1 MPIKLATATL
11 SPDHLIRHEFEDDN
25 GFSVAGA
32 RLAKESPVNLQGFAD
47 LAYPARMESDKA
59 ALLRNYLTIA
69 QAARSEAV
77 ITPAAEWLLDNHH
90 IVEENF
96 RLLRAA
102 LVPKYYRTL
111 PTVQPENGDAI
122 PAVLALAWRYVGL
135 SNSEVSSASLTEMV
149 EGVQSV
155 RMLTIGE
162 LWAVPAMLRF
172 VLLENLRRVSDR
184 VALSRRERAEANRLA
199 DRIVQAGPEDNSW
212 ETAQSVSDTFA
223 AQLVYR
229 LRDGSEAA
237 DRGLAWLDAQ
247 LAARG
252 TDSARIVQ
260 AEHSRQSAANVIAG
274 NVIGS
279 LKTIGDTN
287 WTEWFEG
294 VSQVDAILRQADDF
308 PRLDRPTRNGYRDTI
323 ERIARRSD
331 DTEIDVAARAVRMA
345 HDDGVGHLLVGNRLQ
360 EFEQACGYRP
370 RYAERIVRAW
380 ARGGW
385 LGIFGPALV
394 VTVAIGLL
402 LTSVLPLDLP
412 QWAVWLL
419 FISVLLSASEAGMGL
434 VNLIGA
440 RLVPPRRLP
449 AIDYKDGI
457 PDNARTLVV
466 IPSLISN
473 FDTVDEL
480 ADMLELHYLANPDG
494 AVDFALLTDWLDSD
508 VEIAPNDREV
518 LAHAQKAIEALA
530 AKYANTGRRF
540 YLLHRARIWNATQ
553 GVWMGWE
560 RKRGKLSELNDLL
573 LGNAE
578 TTFMDTGARPPEDV
592 RFVVTLDSDTRL
604 PRGTVAALVG
614 KMMHPVNRPVTD
626 PATGLVV
633 SGHAVLQPRVTPSLT
648 TGVEA
653 SAFQRIFSAG
663 RGMDPYVFTVSDLY
677 QDLLDSGSFAGKGI
691 YDVAAF
697 EAAMAQRFPENAVLS
712 HDLLE
717 GTLARAALTT
727 DVQMVEDFPIRYDS
741 DAARQHRWVRGDW
754 QLLPFILDPKN
765 GIDGLGRMK
774 MVDNLRRSL
783 MAPSWVLASVLGWLM
798 LPPDIVWIWQ
808 LGLLATLFF
817 MPIMTFQSGLLP
829 SQKDISAARHL
840 GRIATDLSGHLQEIA
855 LRLIFMPHQAAM
867 MADAILR
874 TLWRLCVS
882 RRNLLEWRTARQVH
896 DSGAATPLAAW
907 KRMIA
912 APAISLLAMALTAW
926 LNPVNLPIASL
937 FALLWLSAP
946 AVAQSV
952 SRSMETEDR
961 LDIAPQDAATL
972 RRIARTT
979 WRFFETFVT
988 EQSQHLPPDNYQ
1000 DLPEPK
1006 LAERTSPTNI
1016 GLYLLSVL
1024 TARDMGWIGIRP
1036 AVTRIG
1042 ATLDTLERME
1052 RYKGH
1057 WYNWYDTRTLAVL
1070 EPRYISSVDSGNL
1083 AGHLITLASAL
1094 KTWSAS
1100 PSVFQYGS
1108 LEGIGDTL
1116 AVLTHSL
1123 QQVPNDRRTLR
1134 PLRRRLEKLI
1144 EGFAK
1149 SHTAYIAEPQ
1159 LAPVRAL
1166 NLVVIAADIT
1176 RLANDLNAE
1185 TGRPETAEL
1194 VWWARALQTNCE
1206 EVVGDVDHT
1215 REGLTVF
1222 AQRMSQL
1229 AERARR
1235 LAFEMDFTLLMNAE
1249 KRLLTIGYR
1258 PETQE
1263 MDRSCYDLLA
1273 SEARLAS
1280 LFAIAKGDLPTE
1292 HWLRLGRPVTA
1303 IGMHAALLSWSGSMF
1318 EYLMPPL
1325 VMHERTGG
1333 ILNASNALAVTRQIR
1348 DGKRLGLPWGVSE
1361 SAFSARDRDMNYQY
1375 HAFGSP
1381 DLALKRV
1388 ALNERVVAPYAT
1400 LLAAQIVPAKAVA
1413 NLRHLD
1419 SLGAFG
1425 PYGYFDAVDFTASR
1439 LPEGQS
1445 HVVVRN
1451 VMAHHHGM
1459 SMVAIANAVL
1469 DGIHRDRFH
1478 SDEVIRAA
1486 ELLLQEKAP
1495 REVVTLNRADNHDQ
1509 PEPVDRADDPRLT
1522 ISTAP
1527 AQDRRIVALLS
1538 NGRLAAQVA
1547 STGAGSLRYDGLSVT
1562 RWRPDLTVDT
1572 GGIFLFLRDV
1582 ASGQWWSATTSPRSA
1597 GAERAR
1603 AVFSDHKAEFH
1614 KTTEG
1619 LETLMEVIVA
1629 SEAAAEGRRLTLRN
1643 TGTAPRTIEVTSYG
1657 EIVLDREDADLAHP
1671 AFSKMFVRTAI
1682 RDGGRTIT
1690 AFRNPRAPG
1699 DRVLHM
1705 AHLVSGTND
1714 PRPAEAETDRRA
1726 FIGRGRTLGT
1736 ALAFD
1741 TGQKLSGAEGFTLDP
1756 IFAIRHRLTI
1766 PAGKEASMT
1775 FWTLVADSAEEM
1787 EQNIR
1792 HFRQDAAFDHEARM
1806 AWTMSQVQLRHTGVE
1821 LEEAALFRNVAA
1833 ALIWPDPRLAV
1844 QDEGLRAALGPQNA
1858 LWPMGISGDRPILLL
1873 RTDDESDL
1881 PIVRS
1886 AVRMADYFRLHGLAA
1901 DLVILNER
1909 RSSYVQDLQTAI
1921 QSICDLAARAAHVD
1935 PDHRAVFPVR
1945 RDQMSEQSFQTLL
1958 AVARIVLHTR
1968 NGKISEQ
1975 LARIERAHP
1984 EETEPPVR
1992 ALPAPTRTPEP
2003 SRLSFPQESLDFWNG
2018 YGGFAQGGR
2027 EYVVRMRAGERTPQP
2042 WINVIA
2048 REDFGFHVSAAGA
2061 GFTWSVNSRDY
2072 QLTPW
2077 SNDPVINQPGEA
2089 ILIRNE
2095 ATGQVISPFAA
2106 LSEDPSALH
2115 ETRHGMGKSVFRVWT
2130 DWVEVEAVMTL
2141 AADAPARLTGVTLR
2155 NRGRAPLK
2163 LDVIAYAELVLGNN
2177 RGRTAG
2183 VIRAAHDASRQA
2195 VVARNPFATEI
2206 AGRVTALA
2214 ADRPLIATCVSRQAF
2229 LGRDGKLSHPE
2240 SLAHWPDTTEPEGDP
2255 CLAAKVVLD
2264 IAPGA
2269 SETVTFLLADSD
2281 EAGISD
2287 VIEHARAPGAMQ
2299 RALQA
2304 AEAEWSAFLGHLQVT
2319 TPDPKFDLMV
2329 NTWLPYQSL
2338 SCRIRGR
2345 SAFYQASGAFGFRDQ
2360 LQDTSAWIL
2369 QDPTLARAQ
2378 ILNAASRQFPEGD
2391 VQHWWLP
2398 RTGAGVRTT
2407 ISDDVVWLAHITA
2420 RYIDLT
2426 ADHAILDEALPF
2438 LAGPVLHPGQHDA
2451 FFTPTE
2457 HETVAPLYDH
2467 CAQAL
2472 DLSIAR
2478 TGANGLPLMLG
2489 GDWNDGMNRVGEQGR
2504 GESVWLGWF
2513 LLATLDAFV
2522 PVATARGDSARA
2534 QVWQSHRAALLAG
2547 LEDNGW
2553 DGEWYRR
2560 AFYDD
2565 GTPLGSRDSDEC
2577 RIDSIAQ
2584 SWATISGAGDPARAK
2599 SALDQVMAH
2608 LADPE
2613 AGLLRLFTPPLQHTE
2628 QEPGYIKGYPPGV
2641 RENGGQ
2647 YTHAATWV
2655 VHALGRAGRG
2665 TEALEMFNLI
2675 NPISHAETREDAD
2688 RYRVEPY
2695 VVAADIYGA
2704 DDKIGRG
2711 GWTWYTG
2718 SAGWLYRAAVE
2729 GILGIQLE
2737 GGNRLR
2743 IAPALPDHWP
2753 GIKVT
2758 LKRGTVE
2765 HLIEVERGTEALIVR
2780 FDGEEVED
2788 GVVELRDEVAEARQ
2802 LT

>member
-1 MPIKLATATL
+1 
-11 SPDHLIRHEFEDDN
+11 LIRQEFQDDD
-25 GFSVAGA
+25 GFFVAGA
-32 RLAKESPVNLQGFAD
+32 RLAKESPVTLEAFSG
-47 LAYPARMESDKA
+47 LRYPARMESDKA
-59 ALLRNYLTIA
+59 ALLKNYLAIA
-69 QAARSEAV
+69 QAARNEAI

-96 RLLRAA
+96 RLLRGA

-111 PTVQPENGDAI
+111 PTIRTRDGDEI

-135 SNSEVSSASLTEMV
+135 SNSDITTQTLTEMV
-149 EGVQSV
+149 EGFQAE
-155 RMLTIGE
+155 RALTIGE
-162 LWAVPAMLRF
+162 LWAVPAMVRF

-184 VALSRRERAEANRLA
+184 VALSRRERYEANRLA
-199 DRIVQAGPEDNSW
+199 DRIVQAGPQDRTW
-212 ETAQSVSDTFA
+212 ERDQPISDTFA

-229 LRDGSEAA
+229 LRDGSQAA
-237 DRGLAWLDAQ
+237 DRGLGWLDAR

-252 TDSARIVQ
+252 TDSARIVV
-260 AEHSRQSAANVIAG
+260 AEHGRQSAANVIAG

-287 WTEWFEG
+287 WTEWFET
-294 VSQVDAILRQADDF
+294 VSSVDKILRQRDDF
-308 PRLDRPTRNGYRDTI
+308 PRLDRPTRNDYRNTI
-323 ERIARRSD
+323 ERIARRAPR
-331 DTEIDVAARAVRMA
+331 TEIEVAELAVTMA
-345 HDDGVGHLLVGNRLQ
+345 QQDGVGHLLVGNQLRT
-360 EFEQACGYRP
+360 FEQACHYRP
-370 RYAERIVRAW
+370 RPAERITRLWVKA
-380 ARGGW
+380 GW
-385 LGIFGPALV
+385 IGISGPALV
-394 VTVAIGLL
+394 ITLAIALL
-402 LTSVLPLDLP
+402 LSAMLPDDLP
-412 QWAVWLL
+412 TWAKWLMY
-419 FISVLLSASEAGMGL
+419 ISALLSASEAAMGL
-434 VNLIGA
+434 VNLVGA
-440 RLVPPRRLP
+440 RLVPPHRLP
-449 AIDYKDGI
+449 AIDYKDAI
-457 PDNARTLVV
+457 PESARTLVV

-480 ADMLELHYLANPDG
+480 AEMLELHYLANPDG
-494 AVDFALLTDWLDSD
+494 AVDFALLTDWSDSATELSPAD
-508 VEIAPNDREV
+508 SEI
-518 LAHAQKAIEALA
+518 LAHASKTIERLAQK
-530 AKYANTGRRF
+530 YQSTGRRF
-540 YLLHRARIWNATQ
+540 YLLHRARIWNETDDI
-553 GVWMGWE
+553 WMGWE

-573 LGNAE
+573 LGRAE
-578 TTFMDTGARPPEDV
+578 TTFMDTGARPPEGV

-614 KMMHPVNRPVTD
+614 KMMHPVNRPVND

-633 SGHAVLQPRVTPSLT
+633 SGHAILQPRITPSLT
-648 TGVEA
+648 TGAEA

-697 EAAMAQRFPENAVLS
+697 EAAMADHFPENAVLS

-727 DVQMVEDFPIRYDS
+727 DVQMVEDFPIRYDI

-754 QLLPFILDPKN
+754 QLLPFIMDLKN

-783 MAPSWVLASVLGWLM
+783 MAPTWILASVLGWLV
-798 LPPDIVWIWQ
+798 LPSDIVGLWQ

-817 MPIMTFQSGLLP
+817 MPIMNFQSGLMP
-829 SQKDISAARHL
+829 SQKDVSGARHL
-840 GRIATDLSGHLQEIA
+840 GRVASDLGGHLQEIA
-855 LRLIFMPHQAAM
+855 LRMIFMPHQAALM
-867 MADAILR
+867 MDAILR
-874 TLWRLCVS
+874 TLWRLLVS
-882 RRNLLEWRTARQVH
+882 RRNLLEWRTARQVQ
-896 DSGAATPLAAW
+896 DSGVASQRASW
-907 KRMIA
+907 RRMIA
-912 APAISLLAMALTAW
+912 SPAIAIAAMVLTLLI
-926 LNPVNLPIASL
+926 NPANVPIASL
-937 FALLWLSAP
+937 FALLWFFAP
-946 AVAQSV
+946 AVAHSV

-961 LDIAPQDAATL
+961 LDVSPQDAATL

-988 EQSQHLPPDNYQ
+988 PASHHLPPDNYQ

-1024 TARDMGWIGIRP
+1024 TARDMGWIGIRT
-1036 AVTRIG
+1036 AVARIG

-1052 RYKGH
+1052 RFKGH
-1057 WYNWYDTRTLAVL
+1057 WYNWYDTRDLAVL

-1083 AGHLITLASAL
+1083 AGHLIALSSAL
-1094 KTWSAS
+1094 REWAAN
-1100 PSVFQYGS
+1100 PAVLQYGS

-1116 AVLTHSL
+1116 AVLKYAL
-1123 QQVPNDRRTLR
+1123 NDMPNDRRTLR

-1144 EGFAK
+1144 EGFTQ
-1149 SHTAYIAEPQ
+1149 SHRTYIAEPH
-1159 LAPVRAL
+1159 LAPIRAL

-1176 RLANDLNAE
+1176 RLATDLDAE
-1185 TGRPETAEL
+1185 AARPESGEL
-1194 VWWARALQTNCE
+1194 VWWAKALQTNCE
-1206 EVVGDVDHT
+1206 EVVGDVDST
-1215 REGLTVF
+1215 REGLAAF
-1222 AQRMSQL
+1222 AQRMSSL

-1235 LAFEMDFTLLMNAE
+1235 LAFEMDFTLLMNPE
-1249 KRLLTIGYR
+1249 KRLLTVGYR
-1258 PETQE
+1258 PESQE

-1303 IGMHAALLSWSGSMF
+1303 IGMQAALLSWSGSMF

-1333 ILNASNALAVTRQIR
+1333 ILNASNALAVKRQIR

-1381 DLALKRV
+1381 DLALKRIP
-1388 ALNERVVAPYAT
+1388 LNEHVVAPYAT

-1419 SLGAFG
+1419 TLGAFG
-1425 PYGYFDAVDFTASR
+1425 PYGYFDAIDFTASR
-1439 LPEGQS
+1439 MPEGQS

-1459 SMVAIANAVL
+1459 SMVAIANAVM
-1469 DGIHRDRFH
+1469 DGIHRERFH

-1495 REVVTLNRADNHDQ
+1495 REVVPLTRADNFDQ
-1509 PEPVDRADDPRLT
+1509 RDPIDRADDPRLA
-1522 ISTAP
+1522 ISTDP
-1527 AQDRRIVALLS
+1527 AADRRIVALLS
-1538 NGRLAAQVA
+1538 NGRMTAQLA
-1547 STGAGSLRYDGLSVT
+1547 STGAGPLHYDGLAVT
-1562 RWRPDLTVDT
+1562 RWRPDPTLDT

-1582 ASGQWWSATTSPRSA
+1582 ASGQWWSATTSPRRA

-1629 SEAAAEGRRLTLRN
+1629 SEASAEGRRLTLKN
-1643 TGTAPRTIEVTSYG
+1643 TGTGPRTIEVTSYG

-1699 DRVLHM
+1699 QRVLHM
-1705 AHLVSGTND
+1705 AHLIAGTAD
-1714 PRPAEAETDRRA
+1714 RRPAEAETDRRA
-1726 FIGRGRTLGT
+1726 FIGRGRDLGT
-1736 ALAFD
+1736 ATAFD
-1741 TGQKLSGAEGFTLDP
+1741 KGERLSGSEGFTLDP
-1756 IFAIRHRLTI
+1756 IFAIRHRVTI
-1766 PAGKEASMT
+1766 PAGKEVSVT
-1775 FWTLVADSAEEM
+1775 FWTLVADDPEQM
-1787 EQNIR
+1787 EQSIR
-1792 HFRQDAAFDHEARM
+1792 HFRHDAAFDHEARM
-1806 AWTMSQVQLRHTGVE
+1806 AWTMSQVQLRHAGVA

-1833 ALIWPDPRLAV
+1833 ALIWPDARLAV
-1844 QDEGLRAALGPQNA
+1844 QDESLRAALGPQNA

-1873 RTDDESDL
+1873 RTDDEADL
-1881 PIVRS
+1881 PIVRT
-1886 AVRMADYFRLHGLAA
+1886 AVRMADYFRLHGLQA

-1909 RSSYVQDLQTAI
+1909 QSSYVQDLQTSI
-1921 QSICDLAARAAHVD
+1921 QTICDLAARAGHVD
-1935 PDHRAVFPVR
+1935 AEHRSVFAVR
-1945 RDQMSEQSFQTLL
+1945 RDQMSEESFHTLL
-1958 AVARIVLHTR
+1958 AAARIVLHTR
-1968 NGKISEQ
+1968 NGRISEQ

-1984 EETEPPVR
+1984 EADGPALR
-1992 ALPAPTRTPEP
+1992 ALPAPTRK
-2003 SRLSFPQESLDFWNG
+2003 SARSVRAFPVETFAFWNG
-2018 YGGFAQGGR
+2018 YGGFSDDGK

-2061 GFTWSVNSRDY
+2061 AFTWSVNSRDY

-2089 ILIRNE
+2089 ILIRNS

-2106 LSEDPSALH
+2106 LSDDPMALH
-2115 ETRHGMGKSVFRVWT
+2115 EARHGLGKSVFRVWT
-2130 DWVEVEAVMTL
+2130 DWAEVEAVMTL
-2141 AADAPARLTGVTLR
+2141 AADAPARLTGVTVR
-2155 NRGRAPLK
+2155 NRGTAPLK
-2163 LDVIAYAELVLGNN
+2163 VEAIAYAELVLGNN
-2177 RGRTAG
+2177 RGRTASM
-2183 VIRAAHDASRQA
+2183 IRAAHDPQLQA

-2206 AGRVTALA
+2206 SGRVTALA

-2229 LGRDGKLSHPE
+2229 LGRNGRMAHPDA
-2240 SLAHWPDTTEPEGDP
+2240 LAHWPEVGEADGDP
-2255 CLAAKVVLD
+2255 CLAAKVAMT
-2264 IAPGA
+2264 IASGNA
-2269 SETVTFLLADSD
+2269 ETVTFVLADSD
-2281 EAGISD
+2281 QAGLSD
-2287 VIEHARAPGAMQ
+2287 VLTRARGPGALT
-2299 RALQA
+2299 RALVA
-2304 AEAEWSAFLGHLQVT
+2304 AEAEWSDFLGHLQIT

-2369 QDPTLARAQ
+2369 QDPSLARAQ

-2420 RYIDLT
+2420 RYVDLT
-2426 ADHAILDEALPF
+2426 ADTAILDEPLPF
-2438 LAGPVLHPGQHDA
+2438 LSGPQLDPGQHDA
-2451 FFTPTE
+2451 FFVPDSDGDT
-2457 HETVAPLYDH
+2457 APLYEH

-2472 DLSIAR
+2472 DLAIAR
-2478 TGANGLPLMLG
+2478 TGTNGLPLMLG

-2513 LLATLDAFV
+2513 LLNTLDAFT
-2522 PVATARGDSARA
+2522 PVAKERGDAARA
-2534 QVWQSHRAALLAG
+2534 EAWTSHRASLLAA
-2547 LEDNGW
+2547 LESNGW
-2553 DGEWYRR
+2553 DGAWYRR
-2560 AFYDD
+2560 GFFDD
-2565 GTPLGSRDSDEC
+2565 GTPLGSHENPEC

-2584 SWATISGAGDPARAK
+2584 SWANISGAGDPDRARQ
-2599 SALDQVMAH
+2599 ALDAVLEH
-2608 LADPE
+2608 LAD
-2613 AGLLRLFTPPLQHTE
+2613 GQDNVLRLFTPPFQNTD

-2665 TEALEMFNLI
+2665 TEALAMFDLI
-2675 NPISHAETREDAD
+2675 NPISHSETREGAD
-2688 RYRVEPY
+2688 LYRVEPY

-2729 GILGIQLE
+2729 GILGVQLE
-2737 GGNRLR
+2737 GGTRLR
-2743 IAPALPDHWP
+2743 IDPSLPDDWP
-2753 GIKVT
+2753 GFTVSLRRDGAEHVLEVQRGSDGLLVT
-2758 LKRGTVE
+2758 
-2765 HLIEVERGTEALIVR
+2765 
-2780 FDGEEVED
+2780 FDGNVIEG
-2788 GVVELRDEVAEARQ
+2788 GVVDLETAAK
-2802 LT
+2802 T